1 MCEKKDALKKKE
13 LEKAERLWIK
23 HTQRNHFPDV
33 FKWSH
38 NRKSNHFINQ
48 LGVRVDD
55 YVVLRCQG
63 RMENAALTEGTRFPI
78 LLPSNDKL
86 TELVIED
93 THARILHSG
102 VSQTLSTI
110 RLKYWIIRGRA
121 SVKKVLRKCVV
132 CKRLEGGPY
141 KMPLMAPL
149 PNARVSEAT
158 PFSRTGLDYLGPLH
172 TRDNGVVRKIWIC
185 LFTCF
190 VTRAIHLEIVS
201 DMTTTAFLFC
211 LRRFIATR
219 GTPSEIVSDNAMQF
233 KLADKTLHLIWKN
246 IMTSE

>member
-1 MCEKKDALKKKE
+1 
-13 LEKAERLWIK
+13 
-23 HTQRNHFPDV
+23 
-33 FKWSH
+33 
-38 NRKSNHFINQ
+38 
-48 LGVRVDD
+48 
-55 YVVLRCQG
+55 
-63 RMENAALTEGTRFPI
+63 MENAALTEGTRFPI
-78 LLPSNDKL
+78 LLPSNGKL

-110 RLKYWIIRGRA
+110 RLKYWIIHGRA

-149 PNARVSEAT
+149 PKARVSEAT

-201 DMTTTAFLFC
+201 DMTTTAFLFV
-211 LRRFIATR
+211 
-219 GTPSEIVSDNAMQF
+219 SEDLLQPEERLV
-233 KLADKTLHLIWKN
+233 K
-246 IMTSE
+246 